1 MTRVPGEKRW
11 VNHEFS
17 CWTPRVMAVG
27 ERVLGESGRTR
38 ARACSVLALGW
49 LVAMRTLWNVSWD
62 NLYENI
68 KGLHARGVKGQQNC
82 LRKVR
87 SPIEQRRR
95 GSSIREKIEEIPFW
109 VGSNEAKVGEREV
122 TGAPTK

>member
-1 MTRVPGEKRW
+1 M
-11 VNHEFS
+11 FS
-17 CWTPRVMAVG
+17 AGIGMAGSNEDLV
-27 ERVLGESGRTR
+27 ECFLGQSI
-38 ARACSVLALGW
+38 
-49 LVAMRTLWNVSWD
+49 
-62 NLYENI
+62 YENI

-95 GSSIREKIEEIPFW
+95 GSSIHEKIEEIPFW

-122 TGAPTK
+122 TGAPT